1 MKQQKEQWKD
11 INVNSLYQVSNFG
24 NVRKVIGK
32 DKEGKFYYKNIK
44 TFESKVGSGVIRVC
58 LRDIDGFG
66 HYGNYSV
73 ATLVAEA
80 FLKNQKPA
88 GAIRAKTINGNRP
101 HVDNIQWCSL
111 KNTPKKNSRFIFIV
125 GGKEVGIYN
134 SLRDI
139 AVYNRYSYETLKKIL
154 HREIWVKGVKVKRI

>member
-24 NVRKVIGK
+24 NVRKVIAR
-32 DKEGKFYYKNIK
+32 DKKGKFYYKNIK
-44 TFESKVGSGVIRVC
+44 TFESKAGSGVIRVC
-58 LRDIDGFG
+58 LRDIDFHG
-66 HYGNYSV
+66 HYGNYTV

-80 FLKNQKPA
+80 FLKKQKPV

-101 HVDNIQWCSL
+101 HVDNIQWRSL
-111 KNTPKKNSRFIFIV
+111 KKTPKKNSRFIFIV
-125 GGKEVGIYN
+125 DGKEVGIYN

-139 AVYNRYSYETLKKIL
+139 AVYNRYSYETLRKIL
-154 HREIWVKGVKVKRI
+154 NKEIRIKGVKVKRI